1 MSFPRPSRRVPE
13 KVSRACWFPH
23 GDCGATAPHPH
34 PRSLLPTQDATA
46 WSRLPSTLHSP
57 VLVPSLC
64 SHLGGP
70 LHGLHRA
77 PACKK
82 ASPCPHAE
90 NSTQAGARAPCRSLP
105 RFSPRAPI
113 PAEGRTSGSRVD
125 PPHAQTPGEGTEQ
138 GTRGQKHRAN
148 WGGGRG
154 KRGQARPR
162 RLGVGKHSRS
172 LWDRC
177 TLSHVCAHAHRHTQA
192 HIHAQSPD
200 SLAMAPSHTETDTP
214 TQGHTDGHRWG
225 GVGWEPTASP
235 SLSVSH
241 TRRRSYAHTSL
252 THAQPHS
259 DTQRKKRR
267 GGKAGGG
274 MLV

>member
-46 WSRLPSTLHSP
+46 WSRLPSTVHSP

-70 LHGLHRA
+70 LRGLHRA

-90 NSTQAGARAPCRSLP
+90 NSTQAGARAPCRSLA

-138 GTRGQKHRAN
+138 GTQGQKHRAN
-148 WGGGRG
+148 WGEGGGEG

-162 RLGVGKHSRS
+162 RLGLGKHSRS

-177 TLSHVCAHAHRHTQA
+177 TLSHTCARTH
-192 HIHAQSPD
+192 
-200 SLAMAPSHTETDTP
+200 TDTHRRTYTHSP
-214 TQGHTDGHRWG
+214 QTASLWLQITQRQTPPRRDTQMDIGGGWAGSPQPPHFCLSLTPAGGHT
-225 GVGWEPTASP
+225 
-235 SLSVSH
+235 H
-241 TRRRSYAHTSL
+241 TH
-252 THAQPHS
+252 H
-259 DTQRKKRR
+259 
-267 GGKAGGG
+267 
-274 MLV
+274 

>member
-34 PRSLLPTQDATA
+34 PRSLLPIQDATA
-46 WSRLPSTLHSP
+46 WSRLPSTVHSP
-57 VLVPSLC
+57 VLVPSRC

-70 LHGLHRA
+70 PHGLHRA

-90 NSTQAGARAPCRSLP
+90 NSTQAGARAPCRSLA

-113 PAEGRTSGSRVD
+113 PAEGRTSGSRVE

-148 WGGGRG
+148 WGRGGEEGRPG
-154 KRGQARPR
+154 LGGWVLGNTAAVSGTDALYHTRVRARTQTHTGAHTRTVPR
-162 RLGVGKHSRS
+162 QPRYGSKSHR
-172 LWDRC
+172 DR
-177 TLSHVCAHAHRHTQA
+177 HPHAGT
-192 HIHAQSPD
+192 
-200 SLAMAPSHTETDTP
+200 
-214 TQGHTDGHRWG
+214 HRW
-225 GVGWEPTASP
+225 T
-235 SLSVSH
+235 
-241 TRRRSYAHTSL
+241 
-252 THAQPHS
+252 
-259 DTQRKKRR
+259 
-267 GGKAGGG
+267 
-274 MLV
+274 